1 MPVTPFPPTLCT
13 GYASPSRASPLPAL
27 PLPGLPPS
35 GALQRRQ
42 RLLSTSLEL
51 AHCHP
56 PLPSLHLPPP
66 TPNTI
71 AALRSYALT
80 QRQGSLSDPLCSFSL
95 PFTFVGLTR
104 YPRLV
109 TATPVPFTMR
119 LCIPYIPSDTTL
131 PSGSSLTMTIT
142 ASRLYERDLA
152 SPG

>member
-1 MPVTPFPPTLCT
+1 MIPTDTVHWLCLALPCQ
-13 GYASPSRASPLPAL
+13 YRANPLPAL

-35 GALQRRQ
+35 EALQSRQ
-42 RLLSTSLEL
+42 RLLNTSLEL

-56 PLPSLHLPPP
+56 PLPPP
-66 TPNTI
+66 TPNTK

-104 YPRLV
+104 YPPTCDRDSRAFYNAVVHSLY
-109 TATPVPFTMR
+109 TLR
-119 LCIPYIPSDTTL
+119 HRTL

-142 ASRLYERDLA
+142 ASRLYDRDLA